1 VGTQRLDFAE
11 FYRSSR
17 DDCLRTVVVIVGD
30 QDSAQEL
37 VAEAFARACASWR
50 TVSRHPA
57 PEAWVVRSAVN
68 LNISRWRRRRREV
81 PVPDPA
87 MLADRPAAA
96 PAAQDPVDPQIMAA
110 LLRLP
115 GRQRQVIALRLILD
129 LDTRGTAQ
137 VLGIT
142 PNTVM
147 AAAFTLTRNTNG
159 TDTLTLTNSQVFD
172 PAALQRALAQHGI
185 PALVKTGTYCSSHPT
200 APDPGSLGVLSIRP
214 PVKLQPGEGAVQLPS
229 NLTPGARN
237 WIIDHTVTV
246 ISPAKMP
253 SGTELFFSYFNSS
266 HVLFFDLIYTSSYT
280 CSNGLPPSGPA
291 GS

>member
-11 FYRSSR
+11 FYQSSR
-17 DDCLRTVVVIVGD
+17 DGCLRTVVVMVGD

-57 PEAWVVRSAVN
+57 PEAWVVRTAVN

-87 MLADRPAAA
+87 MLAERPAAA

-115 GRQRQVIALRLILD
+115 ARQRQVIALRLILD
-129 LDTRGTAQ
+129 LDTSGTAQ
-137 VLGIT
+137 VLGIR

-147 AAAFTLTRNTNG
+147 AHMA
-159 TDTLTLTNSQVFD
+159 
-172 PAALQRALAQHGI
+172 RALA
-185 PALVKTGTYCSSHPT
+185 ALRS
-200 APDPGSLGVLSIRP
+200 
-214 PVKLQPGEGAVQLPS
+214 
-229 NLTPGARN
+229 
-237 WIIDHTVTV
+237 
-246 ISPAKMP
+246 
-253 SGTELFFSYFNSS
+253 
-266 HVLFFDLIYTSSYT
+266 DLVPEPQQEY
-280 CSNGLPPSGPA
+280 
-291 GS
+291 